1 MSRGGARRS
10 GATSYDGGVT
20 SGGITESERLELALE
35 LCAEP
40 QLPEVLAVALPAD
53 LLATESFRV
62 ETARI
67 VDRSRPWVATDGV
80 QGLGIGQKITAGTE
94 TGELALR
101 VYVEEKL
108 AKGRCEAPVP
118 PTVALPDLGEV
129 HTDVVE
135 IGPVRAES
143 FRERVRPVLPG
154 CSVGHPDITAG
165 TLGAV
170 VTYKGKPGHILSN
183 SHVLAASGS
192 ATVGDAILQPARDDG
207 GVLPKDR
214 IGSLTAF
221 VPFVFS
227 DEGFPNRVDAAVAS
241 VRKTAGPDPAI
252 RLVGHP
258 PVGVTTQVRRG
269 MRVHKVGRTTDHTYG
284 VVQDVNLR
292 IALNYPGG
300 RVGFRDQVLCSRYTD
315 GGDSGS
321 LVLTSSDRAV
331 GLHFAGSP
339 SSSLFN
345 RIAHVLA
352 DLDVAL
358 VVGG

>member
-1 MSRGGARRS
+1 M
-10 GATSYDGGVT
+10 
-20 SGGITESERLELALE
+20 
-35 LCAEP
+35 
-40 QLPEVLAVALPAD
+40 
-53 LLATESFRV
+53 
-62 ETARI
+62 
-67 VDRSRPWVATDGV
+67 
-80 QGLGIGQKITAGTE
+80 
-94 TGELALR
+94 
-101 VYVEEKL
+101 YVEEKL

-252 RLVGHP
+252 DREDEAVEA
-258 PVGVTTQVRRG
+258 
-269 MRVHKVGRTTDHTYG
+269 Y
-284 VVQDVNLR
+284 
-292 IALNYPGG
+292 
-300 RVGFRDQVLCSRYTD
+300 
-315 GGDSGS
+315 
-321 LVLTSSDRAV
+321 DRALALGPDDAERRWLEQRRAEV
-331 GLHFAGSP
+331 AAGSSHP
-339 SSSLFN
+339 
-345 RIAHVLA
+345 
-352 DLDVAL
+352 
-358 VVGG
+358 

>member
-1 MSRGGARRS
+1 M
-10 GATSYDGGVT
+10 T
-20 SGGITESERLELALE
+20 SGGITEAERLELALE

-40 QLPEVLAVALPAD
+40 EVPEVLPVALPAD
-53 LLATESFRV
+53 LVAATSFRV
-62 ETARI
+62 ETARV

-101 VYVEEKL
+101 VYVEAKL
-108 AKGRCEAPVP
+108 PKGSCHAPVP
-118 PTVALPDLGEV
+118 STVALPDLGQV

-135 IGPVRAES
+135 IGPIRPES

-154 CSVGHPDITAG
+154 CSVGHPDISAG

-170 VTYKGKPGHILSN
+170 VTYQGKPGHILSN
-183 SHVLAASGS
+183 SHVLAASGM
-192 ATVGDAILQPARDDG
+192 ATVGDAVLQPARDDG
-207 GVLPKDR
+207 GVVGKDR
-214 IGSLTAF
+214 IGSLAAF
-221 VPFVFS
+221 VPFVHT

-241 VRKTAGPDPAI
+241 VRKAAGPDPVI
-252 RLVGHP
+252 RLVGRP
-258 PVGVTTQVRRG
+258 PAGVTTRVRRG
-269 MRVHKVGRTTDHTYG
+269 MHVHKVGRTTDHTFG
-284 VVQDVNLR
+284 VIQDVNLR

-321 LVLTSSDRAV
+321 LVLSSSDRAV

-339 SSSLFN
+339 SASVFN

-358 VVGG
+358 VTGG